1 MPLWQMENVWNVIF
15 FVHLWQIFLEY
26 LDVSFNKITTL
37 DGLKVRN
44 FFTANAAEN
53 LDFYW
58 SDLSV
63 ELVIA
68 VFGLV

>member
-1 MPLWQMENVWNVIF
+1 MPLWQMKNLWNVIL
-15 FVHLWQIFLEY
+15 FVDLWQIFLEF

-44 FFTANAAEN
+44 FFNVKQQKI
-53 LDFYW
+53 FFQIM
-58 SDLSV
+58 SV

-68 VFGLV
+68 MFGLV